1 MMRGS
6 KKSYQSSEEVQETL
20 EVQQMECPG
29 PNGGGGRGWWG
40 DAQIRGTEAVV
51 KRIVLFPWSNDP
63 QCSGLEFP
71 PSFEEENAQIQPRLR
86 LILVGKTGGGKSAT
100 GNTILS
106 RREFESVL
114 APRTTTLRSQK
125 GKGRWK
131 DWDISVIDTP
141 AIFDGDVSREILV
154 PEIRRCVALSSP
166 GPHALVF
173 VTQVGRFT
181 AEDKAAAKQVLAV
194 FGEEASGYMVVL
206 FTRKEDLAGGPLEDY
221 VWGSDNE
228 GLQGLI
234 RKCGGRFLAFSNK
247 ADGMERE
254 RQVSELMEIVQG
266 ILQENQGRHYSN
278 ELYLELNLTDGKIL
292 SFMAENRGV
301 RRKAA
306 GVWIWVMVRAWAWTW
321 KKKWWVAGLVTFAIS
336 VWFINYLV
344 NGDSHT
350 LSSFKN
356 SSVSP

>member
-1 MMRGS
+1 MSSFSQEPRGDE
-6 KKSYQSSEEVQETL
+6 SE
-20 EVQQMECPG
+20 
-29 PNGGGGRGWWG
+29 
-40 DAQIRGTEAVV
+40 
-51 KRIVLFPWSNDP
+51 
-63 QCSGLEFP
+63 
-71 PSFEEENAQIQPRLR
+71 LR

-100 GNTILS
+100 GNTILG

-125 GKGRWK
+125 GKRRWK
-131 DWDISVIDTP
+131 DQDVSVIDTP

-278 ELYLELNLTDGKIL
+278 ELYLEHDLTDGKIQ
-292 SFMAENRGV
+292 SFMAENGGG
-301 RRKAA
+301 RRKT
-306 GVWIWVMVRAWAWTW
+306 GGGWDWKIKWLIVLLVVFTFPFLFPFLVLLILIRVIFWLRKRMWTRP
-321 KKKWWVAGLVTFAIS
+321 
-336 VWFINYLV
+336 
-344 NGDSHT
+344 
-350 LSSFKN
+350 LSKYRNPSCRTQSAN
-356 SSVSP
+356 ALWLPNNENNVSYMT

>member
-1 MMRGS
+1 MPLSCVWGARQG
-6 KKSYQSSEEVQETL
+6 KARL
-20 EVQQMECPG
+20 
-29 PNGGGGRGWWG
+29 GGRAAGQPAKEKG
-40 DAQIRGTEAVV
+40 PSPEQPSQPLCLALGARGRRARAAGRYKALARGACQCLVLSARRQRKEDAQR
-51 KRIVLFPWSNDP
+51 
-63 QCSGLEFP
+63 Q
-71 PSFEEENAQIQPRLR
+71 PSRRR

-100 GNTILS
+100 GNTILG

-114 APRTTTLRSQK
+114 APRTTTLKSQK

-221 VWGSDNE
+221 IWGSDNE

-278 ELYLELNLTDGKIL
+278 ELYLEHDLTDGKIQ
-292 SFMAENRGV
+292 SFMAENGGG

-306 GVWIWVMVRAWAWTW
+306 GGWVWNTTCKILVGAA
-321 KKKWWVAGLVTFAIS
+321 VAAGGIGF
-336 VWFINYLV
+336 VWLMIHLFNQ
-344 NGDSHT
+344 
-350 LSSFKN
+350 K
-356 SSVSP
+356 